1 MKIQGSR
8 RRTLQTASVSYFVK
22 FHAVT
27 KYVGD
32 VVVKFKGGTLL
43 ESGEIHRQENIIN
56 SIMIEMILLKL
67 QHLSKKKLGLLKFDL
82 PRGNS
87 GVARNFKRGRGGM
100 DCKSYQK
107 SGIFQSLGNI

>member
-1 MKIQGSR
+1 MKNNISVQVGVFVMKIQDSR

-43 ESGEIHRQENIIN
+43 ENGEIHRQENTIN
-56 SIMIEMILLKL
+56 SIMMEMILLKL
-67 QHLSKKKLGLLKFDL
+67 QRLSKK
-82 PRGNS
+82 NS
-87 GVARNFKRGRGGM
+87 VYSSLTFQEETVA
-100 DCKSYQK
+100 
-107 SGIFQSLGNI
+107 